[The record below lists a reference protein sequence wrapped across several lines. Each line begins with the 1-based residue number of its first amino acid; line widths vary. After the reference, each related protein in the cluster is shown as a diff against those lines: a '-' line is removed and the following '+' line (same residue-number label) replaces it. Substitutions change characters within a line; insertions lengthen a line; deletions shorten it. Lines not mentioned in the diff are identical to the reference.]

1 MNYSAQPSAAKI
13 PEHETKRF
21 QELVSGLYQC
31 CQNRIAKQSR
41 QFDLPDAELR
51 CLRLFNQEGSLSPK
65 DIARRMGV
73 VKSRIT
79 KIIDGL
85 MDKGLMQR
93 SKDPEDSR
101 VWLLGLTHQGRE
113 KLVTINRS
121 LAAANEKIL
130 SSMSPEQR
138 HTLLIHLE
146 ALRKSMESVDSP

>member
-1 MNYSAQPSAAKI
+1 MNYSAQSSPPKI
-13 PEHETKRF
+13 PENEAKRF

-51 CLRLFNQEGSLSPK
+51 CLRLFDQEDPLTPK
-65 DIARRMGV
+65 DIAGRMGV

-85 MDKGLMQR
+85 MDKGLIQR
-93 SKDPEDSR
+93 AKDPEDSR
-101 VWLLGLTHQGRE
+101 VWRLGLTLQGRK
-113 KLVTINRS
+113 KLATINRS
-121 LAAANEKIL
+121 LVDANAKIL

-146 ALRKSMESVDSP
+146 ALRNSMESVE